1 MILGLLKPLQ
11 NKWLKQF
18 LRTLTILVYLLF
30 CFFFYEVFFFVI
42 RGTLKSICSV
52 LLKYIKRI

>member
-18 LRTLTILVYLLF
+18 LRTLIILVYLLF

-42 RGTLKSICSV
+42 RGT
-52 LLKYIKRI
+52 